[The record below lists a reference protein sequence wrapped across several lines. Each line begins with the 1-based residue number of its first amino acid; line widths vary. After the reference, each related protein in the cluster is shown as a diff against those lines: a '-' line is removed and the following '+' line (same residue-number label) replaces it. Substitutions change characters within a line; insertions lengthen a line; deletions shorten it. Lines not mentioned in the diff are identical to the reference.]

1 MESAK
6 RPPPASY
13 SERSGRSKAHEAAD
27 EDEIDC
33 DILLSPIPK
42 ENYLLFRFRG
52 RFYDDS
58 PPMNFGSS
66 ADNRFYRFN
75 ESPAVSI

>member
-42 ENYLLFRFRG
+42 ENYC
-52 RFYDDS
+52 
-58 PPMNFGSS
+58 SS
-66 ADNRFYRFN
+66 AFEADFMTIPR
-75 ESPAVSI
+75 P